1 MMKNKK
7 LTYAVAKGVSALAIT
22 FSLGTGTV
30 FADDQATTISGTT
43 VNVTVQA
50 PQKEIKEP
58 SLIPGDFFYFVK
70 VMVEEI
76 RLALTVDDQK
86 EAQLLAEFASERISE
101 ANELLNE
108 GNREEAVVILKQ
120 AISTQELAEKKI
132 PESTVNTKAEAN
144 GTNVISSN
152 EKTDETEVESKL
164 AHNIDSLLVVLEKID
179 NPKAQK
185 VIMKNIQ
192 KSFRKIDKKLAKLEE
207 AKNKFA
213 EKMDEINEELESGEI
228 SADKAIREKAE
239 LEAKL
244 AKKKQEVDEKE
255 AEDVEKIN
263 KEIAKEMSEAKKEQ
277 NEKEQDTLKKAEEL
291 KREEAKKAEEKR
303 LEEVKKAAEKQRVE
317 IKKAREKQREHDEDE
332 DDDDQGED
340 ED

>member
-1 MMKNKK
+1 MKNKK

-30 FADDQATTISGTT
+30 FADDQATTTTGTT

-50 PQKEIKEP
+50 PQTEIKEP
-58 SLIPGDFFYFVK
+58 SVIPGDFFYFVK
-70 VMVEEI
+70 VMAEKI
-76 RLALTVDDQK
+76 RLAITVDEQK

-101 ANELLNE
+101 ANELLNK

-120 AISTQELAEKKI
+120 AISTQELAEKKL
-132 PESTVNTKAEAN
+132 PESIANTKAEAN
-144 GTNVISSN
+144 STNLISSM
-152 EKTDETEVESKL
+152 EKKDETEVESKL

-213 EKMDEINEELESGEI
+213 EKMDKINEKLESGEI
-228 SADKAIREKAE
+228 SADKANREKAE

-263 KEIAKEMSEAKKEQ
+263 KKMAKKMSEAMKEQ
-277 NEKEQDTLKKAEEL
+277 KDKEQDTLKKAEEL
-291 KREEAKKAEEKR
+291 KRDEAKKAEEKR
-303 LEEVKKAAEKQRVE
+303 REEVKKAAEKQREE
-317 IKKAREKQREHDEDE
+317 IKRAGEKQREHD